1 MFGKKKDP
9 QPAAETKAPTPPSSL
24 KRPTRMAPPSIIG
37 TDLVVTG
44 TLTSNGHVQ
53 IDGQVKGDVHCAAL
67 VIGERAQIQGDVLS
81 EDVTIRGHVRGN
93 IRAHK
98 VHLSSTSRVEGDI
111 HRQSM
116 AVESGAFFEGS
127 SRHSEDPLA
136 GAGPAKKAAAD
147 SRPADGIVKLAR

>member
-1 MFGKKKDP
+1 MFGNK
-9 QPAAETKAPTPPSSL
+9 KAPEPAVEPKAAAAAAPSM
-24 KRPTRMAPPSIIG
+24 KRPGRNSPPSIIAS
-37 TDLVVTG
+37 DLVVNG

-53 IDGQVKGDVHCAAL
+53 IDGQVRGDVHCAGLVLGEKAL
-67 VIGERAQIQGDVLS
+67 INGDILS
-81 EDVTIRGHVRGN
+81 EDVTIRGRVQGN

-127 SRHSEDPLA
+127 SRHSDDPLA
-136 GAGPAKKAAAD
+136 GAKPRAPA
-147 SRPADGIVKLAR
+147 PVVKIAQ